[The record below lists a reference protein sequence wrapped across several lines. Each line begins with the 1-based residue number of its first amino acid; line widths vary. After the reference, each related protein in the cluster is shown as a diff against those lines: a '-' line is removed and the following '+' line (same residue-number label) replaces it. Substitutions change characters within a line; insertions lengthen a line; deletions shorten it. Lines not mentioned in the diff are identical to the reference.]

1 MSVRKEKIDDMI
13 FSKRLKN
20 FDFEEYSE
28 KELQVDIKSLN
39 IPKNILAELDSE
51 MDVEYIVG
59 ELLSDNDLNK
69 VKYGLRKL
77 RDSDIRIEDNGDID
91 YDEKVFDRLL
101 FLLFESE
108 DVQIKVSNLMK
119 ISMRLHIA

>member
-20 FDFEEYSE
+20 FNFEEFSE

-51 MDVEYIVG
+51 IDVDYIVG
-59 ELLSDNDLNK
+59 ELLSENDLNK

-91 YDEKVFDRLL
+91 YEEKVFDRLL

-108 DVQIKVSNLMK
+108 DVQIKVSYLLK
-119 ISMRLHIA
+119 ISMKLHIA